1 MNGVAI
7 KAIVFDTFGT
17 VMDWRKSIVAD
28 FRSFGERSGLDVDW
42 EAFVDEWKTDDVA
55 AGAPSPVDASVLRR
69 QRVEIVVLRPDVH
82 AIG

>member
-28 FRSFGERSGLDVDW
+28 FRSFGERSGLDVAY
-42 EAFVDEWKTDDVA
+42 ELVT
-55 AGAPSPVDASVLRR
+55 RR
-69 QRVEIVVLRPDVH
+69 
-82 AIG
+82 